1 MVNRYADLDRP
12 PLDAAALRRALVRP
26 GGLWREVRVE
36 ASLGSTNAALLDL
49 ARSPAP
55 EGLMLVT
62 EHQTEG
68 RGRLGRSWVTPPRAA
83 LTFSMLLRPKLPA
96 KRWPWLPLLAGLSVA
111 EALRRTAEVEAWLK
125 WPNDVLVAD
134 HKIAGI
140 LAERVHSPTGPAA
153 IVGVGLNV
161 TQRREELP
169 VAEATSLA
177 LEAAAVTDRTVLL
190 RSVLRMSEALYDQWR
205 REGGDPA
212 CGLGDAYR
220 QLCATLGQRVSVQLP
235 SGDSVA
241 GVATDVD
248 DDGRLLVDTG
258 DRLVRLTAG
267 DVVHLRRT

>member
-1 MVNRYADLDRP
+1 MVNRCADLDRP

-36 ASLGSTNAALLDL
+36 ASLGSTNAALLDQ
-49 ARSPAP
+49 ARSSAP
-55 EGLMLVT
+55 EGLILVT

-83 LTFSMLLRPKLPA
+83 LTFSMLLRPELPA

-111 EALRRTAEVEAWLK
+111 ETLRRTAEVEALVK

-134 HKIAGI
+134 RKIAGI
-140 LAERVHSPTGPAA
+140 LAERVDSPSGPAA

-161 TQRREELP
+161 AQRREELP
-169 VAEATSLA
+169 VPEATSLA
-177 LEAAAVTDRTVLL
+177 LERATVTDRSVLL
-190 RSVLRMSEALYDQWR
+190 RALLRMVEALYAEWR
-205 REGGDPA
+205 QAGGDPA

-220 QLCATLGQRVSVQLP
+220 QLCATLGQQVSVELP

-241 GVATDVD
+241 GRATDVD
-248 DDGRLLVDTG
+248 EDGRLIVDIGG
-258 DRLVRLTAG
+258 DVLRLTAG